1 MLDVIDHVLN
11 ELLAEEAASVA
22 AASACDVMPR
32 GHLEIWRLVN
42 DGEGLAGDGVDA
54 GAQRRRGEGSNGKE
68 IHGVV

>member
-22 AASACDVMPR
+22 AASTCDVMPR
-32 GHLEIWRLVN
+32 GLEIWRLVN

-54 GAQRRRGEGSNGKE
+54 GAHRARRWQQWQGNSWSGG
-68 IHGVV
+68 